1 MSAFSDLPHE
11 PGTAVFPTNQ
21 EMGAYFQRFAERFD
35 IDSCVRL
42 RTTVQEISRDRD
54 GGGWVVRFAHEDG
67 VPWKEVFPK
76 VVVATGRFRRPKFPP
91 IPGLGSFTGIGG
103 VSHTFHYK
111 EPHRYRGLRV
121 LVAGCSISALEIASD
136 LAMIGA
142 TRVIS
147 SFRRQRYIVQK
158 VLAGVP
164 ADNIAFT
171 RFGAWAGESLPEEAT
186 AKALRDFIV
195 RTNGS
200 PEQVGAPKPADNV
213 LEAGIALSQHFLPLV
228 AEARIVTKPWI
239 ASVDGRIVR
248 FADGTE
254 EELDAIVLGTGYEV
268 DLPFLSDEVR
278 RALDPDSQNLD
289 LYKFTFH
296 HDLEGLAFIGTAD
309 VMGPHFTVLELQA
322 RWIAYVWSGARPAPS
337 SEAMW
342 AGIAAL
348 HARRNGPHQVPM
360 HVAALLFAREAGV
373 EPELQRWPELARA
386 LLFGPLTPVS
396 FRLSGRDSLPDAPQR
411 VAQEAAAFGAVP
423 SSVLTST
430 ERGRLQ
436 ALASARRDPAFAEFV
451 QRVAST

>member
-1 MSAFSDLPHE
+1 MEKVAILGAGPAGLVVARYLKSEGFEPVLFEQGDRIGGQWTGDPRYSGVWPSMRTNTSRVMSAFSDLAHE

-35 IDSCVRL
+35 IDSCVRVK
-42 RTTVQEISRDRD
+42 TTVQEISRNRD

-76 VVVATGRFRRPKFPP
+76 GVVATGRFRRPKFPP

-200 PEQVGAPKPADNV
+200 PEQVGAPKPADN
-213 LEAGIALSQHFLPLV
+213 
-228 AEARIVTKPWI
+228 
-239 ASVDGRIVR
+239 
-248 FADGTE
+248 
-254 EELDAIVLGTGYEV
+254 
-268 DLPFLSDEVR
+268 
-278 RALDPDSQNLD
+278 
-289 LYKFTFH
+289 
-296 HDLEGLAFIGTAD
+296 
-309 VMGPHFTVLELQA
+309 
-322 RWIAYVWSGARPAPS
+322 
-337 SEAMW
+337 
-342 AGIAAL
+342 
-348 HARRNGPHQVPM
+348 HA
-360 HVAALLFAREAGV
+360 
-373 EPELQRWPELARA
+373 
-386 LLFGPLTPVS
+386 
-396 FRLSGRDSLPDAPQR
+396 
-411 VAQEAAAFGAVP
+411 
-423 SSVLTST
+423 
-430 ERGRLQ
+430 
-436 ALASARRDPAFAEFV
+436 
-451 QRVAST
+451 